1 MKGFLSVPHGHHSI
15 LVAEFDRDFRQSLV
29 RSLERDGFSVYEA
42 QAAREVIEFARTRIV
57 DVLIMEMELPDLDG
71 VHTLRMV
78 NQLVGPIPCIFIGRK
93 LSKEMWMNALT
104 SHAFAL
110 LEVPLRGEVVR
121 RTVWDL
127 VHRMFGPPLA

>member
-42 QAAREVIEFARTRIV
+42 QAAREVIEFARKRIV

-71 VHTLRMV
+71 PHTLRMV
-78 NQLVGPIPCIFIGRK
+78 NQIVGPVPCIFIGADVT
-93 LSKEMWMNALT
+93 KEMWMNALT
-104 SHAFAL
+104 EHAFAL
-110 LEVPLRGEVVR
+110 LVRPFDDDVFR
-121 RTVWDL
+121 RTVRDL
-127 VHRMFGPPLA
+127 VCRHFGPPLI